1 MKRVV
6 VYAGTRNLYRN
17 MTTAVKSLLS
27 HTHIDRVWF
36 LIEDDDFPEPLPDV
50 IRTMNV
56 ADQKWFNKDG
66 PNINC
71 HWTYMSLIRLAI
83 PFILQKEDR
92 ALWLD
97 VDTIVNAD
105 IGELFDTD
113 MEGCYMAAA
122 KEPLRTKYPL
132 IYCNTGVLLMDLDKL
147 SDGKASELIRL
158 VNGHKLDLPDQD
170 AINIRCQGQ
179 IKLIGPEWNSGDWTE
194 NVSDP
199 KIIHYMADREY
210 WRREG
215 FAKYENAEWKV
226 I

>member
-1 MKRVV
+1 M
-6 VYAGTRNLYRN
+6 
-17 MTTAVKSLLS
+17 
-27 HTHIDRVWF
+27 DRVWF
-36 LIEDDDFPEPLPDV
+36 LIEDDEFPEPLPDV
-50 IRTMNV
+50 IRTMNM
-56 ADQKWFNKDG
+56 ADQKWFEKDG
-66 PNINC
+66 PNYNS
-71 HWTYMSLIRLAI
+71 HWTYMSLIRLAM
-83 PFILQKEDR
+83 PFFLQKEDR

-105 IGELFDTD
+105 IGELFDID
-113 MEGCYMAAA
+113 LEGCYMAAA
-122 KEPLRTKYPL
+122 KEPLRSKYPL
-132 IYCNTGVLLMDLDKL
+132 IYCNTGVLLMDLDRL
-147 SDGKASELIRL
+147 SDGKANELIRM
-158 VNGHKLDLPDQD
+158 VNTVRLDLPDQD